1 MTDEPGHE
9 PDLDPPQDRST
20 PRRRRQEP
28 VYEPQAP
35 GPLLAL
41 MGSLI
46 VILLVMSW
54 ATGEWGFMIL
64 GIFGL
69 AAGLLPIISRR

>member
-1 MTDEPGHE
+1 MSSEPS
-9 PDLDPPQDRST
+9 QDRST
-20 PRRRRQEP
+20 PRRPRQAP
-28 VYEPQAP
+28 APEPQAP

-46 VILLVMSW
+46 VILLVLSW

-64 GIFGL
+64 GLFGL
-69 AAGLLPIISRR
+69 AAGLVPILSRR